1 MGEPFDLADENLDDK
16 EIEEITEKEEEEL
29 LREESAQSTG
39 TSAEPTNIL
48 AVFNI
53 PLEIDD
59 SELKKYFEKW
69 GELESARIVKAGKKS
84 KSRGF
89 AFITFSN
96 LESAKKAK
104 VEAHESSWNDKIIR
118 VDYSVTKRGHS
129 PTPGTYKGHAVAE
142 KPKKIVNLEPGRPN
156 VILRERSISPGRPE
170 VAGRPKSPEKE
181 ESKKKRKTSE
191 SEMPVKPS
199 VLRGRARRKSRSRSR
214 ERQRRKSRSR
224 SRNRKRSR
232 STERRRRTRSRSRSR
247 DRKRSR
253 SRSCDR
259 RDRKRSSS
267 RERERRH
274 RRY

>member
-1 MGEPFDLADENLDDK
+1 MAGSLDLADESLEDK

-29 LREESAQSTG
+29 LREESAQSNG

-59 SELKKYFEKW
+59 DGLKKHFEKW
-69 GELESARIVKAGKKS
+69 GALESARIVKAGKKS

-89 AFITFSN
+89 AFITFSD
-96 LESAKKAK
+96 LESAKTAK
-104 VEAHESSWNDKIIR
+104 EEAHESLWNDKIIR

-129 PTPGTYKGHAVAE
+129 PTPGTYKGHANTAQKHE
-142 KPKKIVNLEPGRPN
+142 KIVNLEPGRPE

-170 VAGRPKSPEKE
+170 VAGRPKTPEKE
-181 ESKKKRKTSE
+181 DPKNKRKTNE
-191 SEMPVKPS
+191 SEMPEKPS
-199 VLRGRARRKSRSRSR
+199 VLRGRAKRRSRSRS
-214 ERQRRKSRSR
+214 RRKSRSR

-232 STERRRRTRSRSRSR
+232 SRERRRRTRSRSRSR

-253 SRSCDR
+253 SRSRER
-259 RDRKRSSS
+259 RDRKRSPS
-267 RERERRH
+267 RERDRRH

>member
-1 MGEPFDLADENLDDK
+1 MTEPLDLADESLEDK

-29 LREESAQSTG
+29 LREENGHSTG
-39 TSAEPTNIL
+39 TSTEPTNIL

-59 SELKKYFEKW
+59 KELKEHFEKW

-89 AFITFSN
+89 AFITFAN
-96 LESAKKAK
+96 IESAKKAK
-104 VEAHESSWNDKIIR
+104 EEGHKSSWNEKIIR

-129 PTPGTYKGHAVAE
+129 PTPGTYKGHAAAE
-142 KPKKIVNLEPGRPN
+142 KPKKIVNLEPGRPE
-156 VILRERSISPGRPE
+156 VILRERSISPGRPK
-170 VAGRPKSPEKE
+170 VTGRPKTPEKE
-181 ESKKKRKTSE
+181 DPKKKRKASE
-191 SEMPVKPS
+191 SDMPEKPN
-199 VLRGRARRKSRSRSR
+199 VLRGRARRKTKSRSK
-214 ERQRRKSRSR
+214 ERQRNKSRSR

-232 STERRRRTRSRSRSR
+232 SRERRRRTRSRSRSR

-253 SRSCDR
+253 SHDR
-259 RDRKRSSS
+259 RDRKRSPS